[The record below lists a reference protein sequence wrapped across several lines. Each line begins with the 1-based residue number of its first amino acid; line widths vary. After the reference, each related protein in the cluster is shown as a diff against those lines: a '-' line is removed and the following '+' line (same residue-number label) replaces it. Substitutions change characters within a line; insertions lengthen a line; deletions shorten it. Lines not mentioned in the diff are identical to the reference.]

1 MNKLKTMALIASLI
15 ALYIGANAQ
24 TLTPQQNKKSKW
36 GYVNEAGKAV
46 IKHKYDNARA
56 FSDGLAAVNKGGY
69 WGLINE
75 AGKEV
80 LKCKYNEVR
89 YFSEEGVAIVRSRK
103 YVSNGVYANKFGV
116 VDKTGSFIVPLE
128 YDEIRDFS
136 NGLAVVKGEIA
147 DDRSGYS
154 HKKYIRWG
162 IIDKA
167 GALVQPLK
175 YTEISEFSE
184 GLAKVKSGN
193 AWGYIDKTGKV
204 VIPVKYKEIS
214 EFSDGLLNADGNIID
229 KTGKVIVKYSW
240 VGELS
245 EGLARVKSGNAWG
258 YIDKT
263 GKVVIP
269 VEYYRAEDF
278 SGGFAIVSNNE
289 YSRGGEWWGVIDKT
303 GKQVLPFSYS
313 KTEINSMPLS
323 AFVEKEVQ
331 RIQEKERQRKLEEE
345 KKEQRK
351 AEILTL
357 FDEIEA
363 VLDNDY
369 YSANC
374 HPVDVL
380 KELIAQTEAIE
391 RELYKNYYDDSDR
404 WSMSTRST
412 DLRIG
417 LYGAITKQL
426 NTKKFGVATAKKIE
440 AGKLEIG
447 MSKAVCR
454 AIASRVTIVSQTAN
468 TELWRVSTWE
478 STRDAYLHFT
488 GDKLVRISY

>member
-15 ALYIGANAQ
+15 ALHIGANAQ

-116 VDKTGSFIVPLE
+116 VDKTGSFIVPLK

-136 NGLAVVKGEIA
+136 NGLAVVKGEITVKHY
-147 DDRSGYS
+147 DYTYR
-154 HKKYIRWG
+154 KYERWG
-162 IIDKA
+162 MIDKT
-167 GALVQPLK
+167 GTIVIPLE
-175 YTEISEFSE
+175 YTEISDFSDKLLKAKKDNTWSIIDKTGKVIANYPYIGKLSE

-193 AWGYIDKTGKV
+193 K
-204 VIPVKYKEIS
+204 
-214 EFSDGLLNADGNIID
+214 
-229 KTGKVIVKYSW
+229 
-240 VGELS
+240 
-245 EGLARVKSGNAWG
+245 WG

-269 VEYYRAEDF
+269 VEYGDADDF
-278 SGGFAIVSNNE
+278 SEGFARVKMANS
-289 YSRGGEWWGVIDKT
+289 WKWGIIDNT
-303 GKQVLPFSYS
+303 GTIILPFEYENE
-313 KTEINSMPLS
+313 KINSMSPS
-323 AFVEKEVQ
+323 AFVQKEIQ
-331 RIQEKERQRKLEEE
+331 RKQEEERQRKLEEE

-380 KELIAQTEAIE
+380 EELIAQTEAIE

-412 DLRIG
+412 DLRSG
-417 LYGAITKQL
+417 LRGAINKQQLTKKYGA
-426 NTKKFGVATAKKIE
+426 ATAKKII
-440 AGKLEIG
+440 AGKFEIG
-447 MSKAVCR
+447 MSKALCR
-454 AIASRVTIVSQTAN
+454 AIAYHVTIVGQTAN
-468 TELWRVSTWE
+468 TELWRVSTWK

>member
-1 MNKLKTMALIASLI
+1 MDKKIIKKQERMNKLKTMALIASLI

-89 YFSEEGVAIVRSRK
+89 YFSEEGVAIVRSRI

-128 YDEIRDFS
+128 YDTIRDFS

-147 DDRSGYS
+147 DDRSSYS

-175 YTEISEFSE
+175 YTEISELSDDLLKAE
-184 GLAKVKSGN
+184 EDNYGRNLCHIIN
-193 AWGYIDKTGKV
+193 KTGKS
-204 VIPVKYKEIS
+204 IATYTEIG
-214 EFSDGLLNADGNIID
+214 EF
-229 KTGKVIVKYSW
+229 
-240 VGELS
+240 S
-245 EGLARVKSGNAWG
+245 EGLARVKNDDKRGYIGDYKWG

-269 VEYYRAEDF
+269 VEYFEAGDF
-278 SGGFAIVSNNE
+278 SDGLAAVLGS
-289 YSRGGEWWGVIDKT
+289 WWGVIDKT
-303 GKQVLPFSYS
+303 GKKVLPFSYS

-323 AFVEKEVQ
+323 AFVEKEIQ
-331 RIQEKERQRKLEEE
+331 RIQEEERQRKLEEE

-380 KELIAQTEAIE
+380 EELKVQLKAIGS
-391 RELYKNYYDDSDR
+391 ELYKNYYDDSDR

-412 DLRIG
+412 ELQNG
-417 LYGAITKQL
+417 LSGAINKQQLTKKYGA
-426 NTKKFGVATAKKIE
+426 ATAKKIE
-440 AGKLEIG
+440 AGKFEIG
-447 MSKAVCR
+447 MSKALCR
-454 AIASRVTIVSQTAN
+454 AIAYHVTIVGQTAN

-478 STRDAYLHFT
+478 ITNAYLHFT